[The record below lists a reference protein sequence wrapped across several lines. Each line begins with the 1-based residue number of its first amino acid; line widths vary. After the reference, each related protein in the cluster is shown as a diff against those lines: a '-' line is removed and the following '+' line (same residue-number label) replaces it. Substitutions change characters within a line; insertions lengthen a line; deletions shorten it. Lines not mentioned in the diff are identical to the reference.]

1 MNAHDRNFD
10 PVAELK
16 ANVAVPF
23 NRAKA
28 MPKIGLHLGSVC
40 SAARW
45 PTFLHGSGFALGRAS
60 HWPSPATM

>member
-1 MNAHDRNFD
+1 MNAHDHVFD

-28 MPKIGLHLGSVC
+28 MPKSVYTHPTSSQRGKLRTSSRGSGSR
-40 SAARW
+40 SAAPRRW
-45 PTFLHGSGFALGRAS
+45 Q
-60 HWPSPATM
+60 SPATT